1 MTDDQAKKVNA
12 DWVDLLKK
20 SAKEP
25 TDAVAET
32 RAAQIL
38 AEMLGVVCHP
48 EYFESNQ
55 EQTVLSHYLVY
66 LA

>member
-1 MTDDQAKKVNA
+1 M
-12 DWVDLLKK
+12 LKK

-48 EYFESNQ
+48 EYFESDQ
-55 EQTVLSHYLVY
+55 EQTVLPIPLSLCIADTPEHYSPF
-66 LA
+66 

>member
-1 MTDDQAKKVNA
+1 M
-12 DWVDLLKK
+12 LLLPIKLSMKSVRIFLVISKIINFLIKK

-38 AEMLGVVCHP
+38 AEMLGV
-48 EYFESNQ
+48 
-55 EQTVLSHYLVY
+55 
-66 LA
+66 